1 MNAID
6 AVMVGAS
13 WQRCRVHFMR
23 NVLAKVP
30 KGNTEMV
37 AAAIRTVFA
46 QPTGPLVRAQ
56 VEVVAAMLEP
66 KLPVVADMLRG
77 AREEITAFADFP
89 EAHWR
94 KVWSTNPLERL
105 NREVKRRTD
114 VVGIFPNPAALHR
127 LSACVL
133 IEAHDEWQVSDRRYL
148 SETSMALLTP
158 TEPTALPT
166 RPADRGV
173 IDTTQALTA

>member
-1 MNAID
+1 
-6 AVMVGAS
+6 
-13 WQRCRVHFMR
+13 MR

-56 VEVVAAMLEP
+56 VEIVATMLEP

-94 KVWSTNPLERL
+94 KVWSTNPFVIWSRAKGVL
-105 NREVKRRTD
+105 D
-114 VVGIFPNPAALHR
+114 VYDGPVRCRNLCAGR
-127 LSACVL
+127 G
-133 IEAHDEWQVSDRRYL
+133 YL
-148 SETSMALLTP
+148 SPSS
-158 TEPTALPT
+158 
-166 RPADRGV
+166 
-173 IDTTQALTA
+173 TQILGRFDVRSKGGGRRLAA

>member
-1 MNAID
+1 
-6 AVMVGAS
+6 
-13 WQRCRVHFMR
+13 MR
-23 NVLAKVP
+23 NVLAKVH

-37 AAAIRTVFA
+37 AVAIRTVFA
-46 QPTGPLVRAQ
+46 QLTGPLVRAQ

-66 KLPVVADMLRG
+66 KLPVVADMLRR

-114 VVGIFPNPAALHR
+114 VVGIFPNPAALQR
-127 LSACVL
+127 LSSCV
-133 IEAHDEWQVSDRRYL
+133 
-148 SETSMALLTP
+148 
-158 TEPTALPT
+158 
-166 RPADRGV
+166 
-173 IDTTQALTA
+173 

>member
-1 MNAID
+1 MSR
-6 AVMVGAS
+6 VLAS

-56 VEVVAAMLEP
+56 VEIVAAMLEP
-66 KLPVVADMLRG
+66 KLPVVADMMRK
-77 AREEITAFADFP
+77 AREEINAFADFP
-89 EAHWR
+89 R

-105 NREVKRRTD
+105 NERSKDGPTSS
-114 VVGIFPNPAALHR
+114 GSSPIPLPYIGFR
-127 LSACVL
+127 LAS
-133 IEAHDEWQVSDRRYL
+133 
-148 SETSMALLTP
+148 
-158 TEPTALPT
+158 
-166 RPADRGV
+166 
-173 IDTTQALTA
+173 

>member
-1 MNAID
+1 MSR
-6 AVMVGAS
+6 VLAS

-56 VEVVAAMLEP
+56 VEIVAAMLEP
-66 KLPVVADMLRG
+66 KLPVVADMLRK
-77 AREEITAFADFP
+77 AREEINAFADFP
-89 EAHWR
+89 R

-105 NREVKRRTD
+105 NERSKDGPTSS
-114 VVGIFPNPAALHR
+114 GSSPIPLPYIGFR
-127 LSACVL
+127 LAS
-133 IEAHDEWQVSDRRYL
+133 
-148 SETSMALLTP
+148 
-158 TEPTALPT
+158 
-166 RPADRGV
+166 
-173 IDTTQALTA
+173 